1 MFGGG
6 GWVAMPLAVLFGL
19 FVAVALRE
27 ADAILRDEPLRLV
40 APLWRAGLVGVRR
53 PVSLM
58 RWRAAAVAEH
68 LMGRGAPI
76 VVV

>member
-27 ADAILRDEPLRLV
+27 ADAILRDEPLRVV
-40 APLWRAGLVGVRR
+40 APL
-53 PVSLM
+53 
-58 RWRAAAVAEH
+58 
-68 LMGRGAPI
+68 
-76 VVV
+76 